1 MSKQKIIPIGKRLL
15 IKMVPIEE
23 ETASGI
29 YLPDSQQ
36 KQKPQGTIVARG
48 KDVTEELS
56 VGDIVEWDFMD
67 TKGFEYEHNGEIHVI
82 LFDNAIKV
90 KLENV

>member
-1 MSKQKIIPIGKRLL
+1 MSKQKVIPIGKRLL
-15 IKMVPIEE
+15 IKLVPIEQ

-29 YLPDSQQ
+29 YLPESQQ
-36 KQKPQGTIVARG
+36 QQKPQGIIVARG

-56 VGDIVEWDFMD
+56 IGDTVEWEHMD